1 MLDFIQK
8 NCCCRA
14 TYTPVKTVKNRRY
27 HSKNYLASFPT
38 HVGDL
43 PRQFPM
49 FGKRFPIV
57 AGLPFT
63 SRFTN
68 PMLTLATSPKVDD
81 EIQLYIQYKLGIFTV
96 HHSNLQN
103 Q

>member
-1 MLDFIQK
+1 M
-8 NCCCRA
+8 NSA
-14 TYTPVKTVKNRRY
+14 PVMANAGFHTKELLLKTVKNRQY
-27 HSKNYLASFPT
+27 HSTNYLASFPT

-43 PRQFPM
+43 PRQFRM

-81 EIQLYIQYKLGIFTV
+81 EIQLYIYIYIYPLYAGNF
-96 HHSNLQN
+96 HYPS
-103 Q
+103 